1 MSWEHK
7 LEFTPN
13 EHVQSQGVHYGPYNA
28 LTLLWKGEWFAA
40 VHVKGHAQYWGQNRH
55 YIPAHVMVF
64 EKIREEGDA
73 WVVEGPVREYQTGKN
88 AVQVKAENV
97 QWAQAADQRRRESE
111 QTSEEVE

>member
-1 MSWEHK
+1 
-7 LEFTPN
+7 
-13 EHVQSQGVHYGPYNA
+13 
-28 LTLLWKGEWFAA
+28 
-40 VHVKGHAQYWGQNRH
+40 
-55 YIPAHVMVF
+55 
-64 EKIREEGDA
+64 EEGDA